1 MAILETK
8 GVKRFF
14 GGLAAL
20 NDVNIEV
27 EEKEILG
34 LIGPNGAGKSTF
46 TNVIAGIYFP
56 SGGSVIYQGQDI
68 SRMFAHERCRIGIGR
83 TFQIIRPLGGMNLL
97 ENIMVGGLFGQ
108 GLGQK
113 QARKN
118 AEEICEFVGLK
129 DIHKGVTMLTAL
141 EIKKMAISQ
150 ALATR
155 PKILFLDEVMAGLNT
170 DETMEMIGLAQRIN
184 EQGITIVVIE
194 HVMRVIKELTHR
206 VVVLDWGQLLAQGP
220 YEKVSEDPKV
230 ISAYLGEDA
239 NA

>member
-8 GVKRFF
+8 GLKRYF
-14 GGLAAL
+14 GGLEAL
-20 NDVNIEV
+20 NDVSIEV
-27 EEKEILG
+27 HEKEVLG

-46 TNVIAGIYFP
+46 INVIAGIYLP
-56 SGGSVIYQGQDI
+56 TEGSIIFDGRDI
-68 SRMFAHERCRIGIGR
+68 SRMPAHKRCIIGIGR
-83 TFQIIRPLGGMNLL
+83 TFQIIRPLEDMNLL

-108 GLGQK
+108 GLGK
-113 QARKN
+113 LQARKN

-129 DIHKGVTMLTAL
+129 DIQKGVSMLTAL
-141 EIKKMAISQ
+141 EIKKLAISQ
-150 ALATR
+150 ALATK

-170 DETMEMIGLAQRIN
+170 DETMELIGLAKKIN
-184 EQGITIVVIE
+184 EQGIAIVVIE
-194 HVMRVIKELTHR
+194 HVMRVIKELTQR

-220 YEKVSEDPKV
+220 YDTVSEDPEV